1 MVYSTARDYNS
12 GSRMTSRK
20 MILLISGGIDSPV
33 AGYLMGRQGVELIA
47 LSAFVN
53 PIGEREHI
61 EKISGI
67 IRQLSKSIS
76 QDIPLYTFEHRE
88 ALEKFSKSPK
98 HKLTCILC
106 KRMMLRI
113 AERLN
118 SWLGGAGIIMG
129 DSLGQVA
136 SQTLQN
142 MNIIERATSVPV
154 IRPLIG
160 FDKVEIVR
168 LAEKIGTYELSN
180 MKSPSCMFLTSHPVT
195 KADLDEVLQAEKKLG
210 IDKLTE
216 KLESTLRKVSF

>member
-1 MVYSTARDYNS
+1 MA
-12 GSRMTSRK
+12 SRK

-33 AGYLMGRQGVELIA
+33 AGYLMGRQGVELIG

-53 PIGEREHI
+53 PIGDKEYV

-67 IRQLSKSIS
+67 IRQLSKSIG

-88 ALEKFSKSPK
+88 ALERFSSSTR
-98 HKLTCILC
+98 HNLTCVLC

-118 SWLGGAGIIMG
+118 NRLGGAGIIMG

-142 MNIIERATSVPV
+142 MNVIERAASVPV

-168 LAEKIGTYELSN
+168 LAEKIGTFELSN
-180 MKSPSCMFLTSHPVT
+180 MRSPGCAFLTRHPVT
-195 KADLDEVLQAEKKLG
+195 KADLEIVLEAEKALG
-210 IDKLTE
+210 IDKLAE
-216 KLESTLRKVSF
+216 RLESTLRRVNL